1 MNITLS
7 FDKPRFVVNEKNG
20 VVICYLDFTVN
31 YSNELNSLYAYKY
44 CDRQYWH
51 HTVKAL
57 AIVRDND
64 TFDEVKGKKVAL
76 AKAENKAYLKVKN
89 YVKMAEKDLSKV
101 LQTIS
106 NYNRKADK
114 VINHNLE
121 YLKQF

>member
-1 MNITLS
+1 ML
-7 FDKPRFVVNEKNG
+7 
-20 VVICYLDFTVN
+20 LDFTVN
-31 YSNELNSLYAYKY
+31 YSNELNFLYAYKY
-44 CDRQYWH
+44 YDREYWN

-57 AIVRDND
+57 ATVRDND

-76 AKAENKAYLKVKN
+76 AKAENKAYLKVQN